1 MILVKSLSVL
11 DNFKTVMPTLTRL
24 VFAIVVVIALIYGS
38 MVGLVYLVKPV
49 TADMTIDI
57 APENLHLN
65 NRPPLRQ
72 QPTDSETSQN

>member
-24 VFAIVVVIALIYGS
+24 VFAIVVVIALIYGA

-57 APENLHLN
+57 APENLHLH

-72 QPTDSETSQN
+72 QPADPEASQN